1 MEASKCFGPRT
12 LPIIHNVPLCLKTNF
27 SLFPC
32 RLLQS
37 QSLSSKK
44 STKHYLFRVKAETSG
59 DLESTRPL
67 TYFSPSYWGDH
78 FLSVSIDDSEFEA
91 LEKEIET
98 VFKPKVRDM
107 LMSPHS
113 SDKERIRLIHLLI
126 SLGIAYYYENE
137 IEEILHKAY
146 GKLACLISD
155 EDDLETIAIMF
166 EVFRLYGHKMPC
178 DVFERFKSEDGKFK
192 ESLVGDVRGLLQ
204 LYEAA
209 HLGAPSE
216 DIMDEALSFARYH
229 LEPLAGTETSS
240 NLFKHVENVLY
251 RARYH
256 SIEILV
262 ARQYISFYDQEEDQD
277 ETLLRFSKLNFNF
290 CQMHYVKELKIVTRW
305 WKELGIASKLPYS
318 IRERNVETYLGG
330 LGVLFEPRYSLARI
344 FLAKLT
350 LIMTVVDDTCD
361 AYATLPEVQSL
372 HDAFHRWD
380 LRAMEELPRY
390 MRIIYQSV
398 FETVEDIDREM
409 IARGKHGRLQ
419 LTIDEIKSL
428 MIWYLG
434 IAKWA
439 RSDQVPSFEDYM
451 EIGTPSSAL
460 DDFASYGF
468 IAMDDCDQ
476 KQLKEWFYSKPKI
489 FHALNALFRIRN
501 DIVTFEQEMS
511 RGEVANGVNCYMK
524 QHGVTKEAAVEELR
538 KMERESYK
546 IMIEEFMTSKAM
558 PRQILVRPVN
568 IARVMDL
575 FYKEADG
582 FGHPDQK
589 LLQLIASLFLHP
601 IPL

>member
-1 MEASKCFGPRT
+1 
-12 LPIIHNVPLCLKTNF
+12 
-27 SLFPC
+27 
-32 RLLQS
+32 
-37 QSLSSKK
+37 
-44 STKHYLFRVKAETSG
+44 
-59 DLESTRPL
+59 
-67 TYFSPSYWGDH
+67 
-78 FLSVSIDDSEFEA
+78 
-91 LEKEIET
+91 
-98 VFKPKVRDM
+98 
-107 LMSPHS
+107 
-113 SDKERIRLIHLLI
+113 
-126 SLGIAYYYENE
+126 
-137 IEEILHKAY
+137 
-146 GKLACLISD
+146 
-155 EDDLETIAIMF
+155 
-166 EVFRLYGHKMPC
+166 
-178 DVFERFKSEDGKFK
+178 
-192 ESLVGDVRGLLQ
+192 
-204 LYEAA
+204 
-209 HLGAPSE
+209 
-216 DIMDEALSFARYH
+216 
-229 LEPLAGTETSS
+229 
-240 NLFKHVENVLY
+240 
-251 RARYH
+251 
-256 SIEILV
+256 
-262 ARQYISFYDQEEDQD
+262 
-277 ETLLRFSKLNFNF
+277 
-290 CQMHYVKELKIVTRW
+290 
-305 WKELGIASKLPYS
+305 
-318 IRERNVETYLGG
+318 VETYLGG